1 MFFFP
6 SIFLTITPYF
16 NTDTGCDFSD
26 SLIPPQF
33 LTTFVSF
40 LLPAMIFKNNPK
52 FPLYPQVTEEYENN
66 EYNKNSNN
74 NNNKTKEVRISLGIR
89 ALPKRIL
96 CKILIQLDN
105 KTLYTLSKITA
116 SDGFS
121 LREECDLVFIY
132 KKCLSIERQLYKNGG
147 GSKLMMIDFSKRS
160 NNNIDK
166 NDVNDNNDSNKNDNS
181 NGVSEED
188 LQKNTD
194 SEHVEE
200 DGSTLR
206 DDCDEESEYKV
217 TDNLCGLEDKVLEN
231 GNTCKDKENV
241 GQKHLEEKKKNE
253 NMDILKNE
261 DLLLELD
268 KDNNKNNVSNLDIK
282 KERNQNN
289 SSSSSSSSKDS
300 SYISSTP
307 TKEKSHTSETHQEI
321 VEKFENAL
329 KIFDEELKDQENPLL
344 FKPLPM
350 KKKQD
355 SQNNLLTSSI
365 SEKIKFFESQIQ
377 IHSNG
382 STPSP

>member
-1 MFFFP
+1 
-6 SIFLTITPYF
+6 
-16 NTDTGCDFSD
+16 
-26 SLIPPQF
+26 
-33 LTTFVSF
+33 
-40 LLPAMIFKNNPK
+40 MIFKNNPK
-52 FPLYPQVTEEYENN
+52 LPQYPLATEEYENN
-66 EYNKNSNN
+66 EYNNN
-74 NNNKTKEVRISLGIR
+74 NNNSKKTKEVRMGLGIR

-96 CKILIQLDN
+96 CNILIQLDN

-147 GSKLMMIDFSKRS
+147 GSGLMMIDFSKRI
-160 NNNIDK
+160 NNNKDK
-166 NDVNDNNDSNKNDNS
+166 KDFNDNNDSNKNNS
-181 NGVSEED
+181 NNGVSEED

-206 DDCDEESEYKV
+206 DDCDDESEYKV
-217 TDNLCGLEDKVLEN
+217 TDDLCGLEDKVLEN
-231 GNTCKDKENV
+231 GKICKDKVNV
-241 GQKHLEEKKKNE
+241 RQEHLEEEQGKE
-253 NMDILKNE
+253 NMDVLENE

-268 KDNNKNNVSNLDIK
+268 NETNKINVLNLDIE
-282 KERNQNN
+282 KETNQNN
-289 SSSSSSSSKDS
+289 SASSSSEDS

-307 TKEKSHTSETHQEI
+307 TKEKSHSLETHQEI

-329 KIFDEELKDQENPLL
+329 KIFDDELKDQENPLL
-344 FKPLPM
+344 FKPLHM

-355 SQNNLLTSSI
+355 NQNNLLTSSI

-377 IHSNG
+377 THSNG

>member
-1 MFFFP
+1 M
-6 SIFLTITPYF
+6 
-16 NTDTGCDFSD
+16 
-26 SLIPPQF
+26 
-33 LTTFVSF
+33 
-40 LLPAMIFKNNPK
+40 
-52 FPLYPQVTEEYENN
+52 
-66 EYNKNSNN
+66 
-74 NNNKTKEVRISLGIR
+74 SLGIR

-160 NNNIDK
+160 NNNKDK

-231 GNTCKDKENV
+231 
-241 GQKHLEEKKKNE
+241 
-253 NMDILKNE
+253 

-268 KDNNKNNVSNLDIK
+268 KDNNKNNVSNLDIE

-289 SSSSSSSSKDS
+289 SSSSKDS

-307 TKEKSHTSETHQEI
+307 TKEKSYTSETHQEI